1 MFVQKKKYDL
11 LDGKYALLNDCHERL
26 RLKYE
31 KSWLKNKE
39 YKEKILELEN
49 NNEAFRIERGSFEDR
64 IKALNQEIDLY
75 VKTLS
80 ELEEENKKL
89 KEDNDLLLG
98 VNKFILKALND
109 INKKLWCN
117 KESKRQLRKFSE
129 EVLNSSKMDRKYI
142 ASRLMD
148 MSIYIST
155 GFEVEMK
162 IKEEEK

>member
-1 MFVQKKKYDL
+1 MLVRKKKYDL
-11 LDGKYALLNDCHERL
+11 LNREYLLLNDKHERL
-26 RLKYE
+26 KCKYE

-39 YKEKILELEN
+39 YKAKILELEN

-80 ELEEENKKL
+80 ELEEENKKF

-129 EVLNSSKMDRKYI
+129 EVLNNSKIDRKYI
-142 ASRLMD
+142 ASRLID
-148 MSIYIST
+148 MSVYINT
-155 GFEVEMK
+155 GFEIEMK
-162 IKEEEK
+162 IKEEE